1 MHALIFTHISE
12 LSNYH
17 HFSGWMVPY
26 FNQTSA
32 PGRNGVHKIDA
43 YTYIDF
49 QLLPSYNSH
58 IYYLLR
64 RPATLWS
71 KPKTQYVKVLTSTG
85 SIVDVLQK
93 YIGFS
98 TLPSESFQPSAN
110 HLTPKTNGSKLF
122 APAFCFLRQP
132 PVDKITAWPCVIS
145 NQNYNR
151 YKIAIASTTSRRP

>member
-17 HFSGWMVPY
+17 HFSGWMVTY

-32 PGRNGVHKIDA
+32 PSRNGVHKIDA
-43 YTYIDF
+43 YTYIGF

-71 KPKTQYVKVLTSTG
+71 KPKSQYVKVLTSTG

-93 YIGFS
+93 YTRYS
-98 TLPSESFQPSAN
+98 PPPRESFPHSDN
-110 HLTPKTNGSKLF
+110 HHSHKTNGSKLF
-122 APAFCFLRQP
+122 APASCLLGLLL
-132 PVDKITAWPCVIS
+132 VDKITAWLCVIP
-145 NQNYNR
+145 NR
-151 YKIAIASTTSRRP
+151 K

>member
-1 MHALIFTHISE
+1 MLLFLHTLANYLITTTFPAGWCPILIKQVPLAGMVFTRLMHIHILVSNFSHLTILIFE
-12 LSNYH
+12 
-17 HFSGWMVPY
+17 
-26 FNQTSA
+26 
-32 PGRNGVHKIDA
+32 
-43 YTYIDF
+43 
-49 QLLPSYNSH
+49 
-58 IYYLLR
+58 
-64 RPATLWS
+64 
-71 KPKTQYVKVLTSTG
+71 PKTQYVKVLTSTG

-98 TLPSESFQPSAN
+98 TPPRESFQPSAN
-110 HLTPKTNGSKLF
+110 QLNPKTNGSKLF